1 VAVAPKIGLN
11 SLSPVNRMAAFGPV
25 ATLDAMPVE
34 ELAEKAAI
42 VNDGATFYYE
52 DLLDEQGRAQADP
65 DFNQQTPERRINTGL
80 ITGTT
85 QSFADA
91 FNLAAASNAAA
102 VDNPAANVPQT
113 TVTKGIGVYEQ
124 TARVI
129 HQEEAPRGDSLNFS
143 I

>member
-1 VAVAPKIGLN
+1 
-11 SLSPVNRMAAFGPV
+11 MAAFGPV

-42 VNDGATFYYE
+42 VNNGATFYYE
-52 DLLDEQGRAQADP
+52 DLLDEQGRAQADTDYNP
-65 DFNQQTPERRINTGL
+65 QPPERRLNTGL

-91 FNLAAASNAAA
+91 FNLATASNAAA
-102 VDNPAANVPQT
+102 VDNPAANAPQT
-113 TVTKGIGVYEQ
+113 TISKGINVYEQ

-129 HQEEAPRGDSLNFS
+129 YPEEAPRGDSLNCS